1 MPGKAALERKERKPA
16 LPTPRPQASGPQT
29 ERKPVPVVPAARLRR
44 LYTDTPAGWWS
55 PWAFPTFSL
64 PIFVGVQV
72 WIAYPGAWWGI
83 TGGGVTGRGI
93 TGGGV
98 SGGGVTGGGVIPGGN
113 GASLSW
119 PLNTSVGRTG
129 YFVTFEIFSK

>member
-1 MPGKAALERKERKPA
+1 MPGRAALERKERKPA

-29 ERKPVPVVPAARLRR
+29 ERKPVSVVPAARLRR
-44 LYTDTPAGWWS
+44 LYTATPAGWWN

-64 PIFVGVQV
+64 PIFVG
-72 WIAYPGAWWGI
+72 GAGVDHISGSMVGRHWWG
-83 TGGGVTGRGI
+83 VT
-93 TGGGV
+93 
-98 SGGGVTGGGVIPGGN
+98 PGGN

>member
-1 MPGKAALERKERKPA
+1 MSFSHILSPHLCGGAGVDRI
-16 LPTPRPQASGPQT
+16 SGSM
-29 ERKPVPVVPAARLRR
+29 
-44 LYTDTPAGWWS
+44 AGHHWW
-55 PWAFPTFSL
+55 
-64 PIFVGVQV
+64 GHH
-72 WIAYPGAWWGI
+72 WWGI
-83 TGGGVTGRGI
+83 TGGGVTGQGI